1 MMVVGAGRYHSSV
14 AGLLDNITFVI
25 TYPWLTVVSLF
36 LSCYQSTTWELKHPQ
51 SKLTHYFIYGPALG
65 LIALAFAPLGLF
77 GYLLH
82 IIVCHIFSC
91 NKFIH
96 MTVRHSPSTAQNGCN
111 GKDVSPAPA
120 GTTSRFTFCTANLL
134 LAPEC
139 VVRFN
144 NNRFVYT
151 RGPEVARRL
160 LWQKPLT
167 DNAESSSTEQH
178 VSALFPE
185 VDFFCLQEVWERV
198 WALVLAKE
206 LQQRYPHYL
215 YDIGEH
221 KLNVNGCMSG
231 ECIRLRTVGSNG

>member
-1 MMVVGAGRYHSSV
+1 MVAGAGHFNSSL

-36 LSCYQSTTWELKHPQ
+36 LSCYQSTTWELQHPQ

-65 LIALAFAPLGLF
+65 LIMLAFAPLGLF

-82 IIVCHIFSC
+82 VLVCHTFTR

-96 MTVRHSPSTAQNGCN
+96 MTVSHTPGASQNGGSGDDKN
-111 GKDVSPAPA
+111 PLREASAP
-120 GTTSRFTFCTANLL
+120 TKMFTFCTANLL

-144 NNRFVYT
+144 NNKFVYR

-160 LWQKPLT
+160 LWQKPR
-167 DNAESSSTEQH
+167 DGNADSAAVEEH
-178 VSALFPE
+178 VSTLFPE

-206 LQQRYPHYL
+206 LQNKYPHYL

-221 KLNVNGCMSG
+221 KLNINGCMSG
-231 ECIRLRTVGSNG
+231 GY